1 MHRCNGR
8 MEQARVLSRDL
19 HTLNYKDLGSGG
31 TVAMTLSQSIS
42 HVCFHHIAMDSCGR
56 GRFQCADGWFD
67 YDIIRSADD
76 YCSGFVSGHTKSE
89 AYQFYRERGADPVIK
104 KLGEQPASS
113 GKLIKQFYGI
123 GTGQGAEGYVTN
135 TYQISQSDKNSNY
148 KCYILNVST
157 AYIDMVTWEGCE
169 ISISNGGKKIS
180 EAVYDGISVSN
191 GSLGSV
197 RGMRLK
203 TFVWMLPG
211 DAPVGSTF
219 TIRARGIFIGQIIGI
234 Q

>member
-1 MHRCNGR
+1 M
-8 MEQARVLSRDL
+8 
-19 HTLNYKDLGSGG
+19 HTLNDSGAIKG
-31 TVAMTLSQSIS
+31 
-42 HVCFHHIAMDSCGR
+42 MDAR
-56 GRFQCADGWFD
+56 EDGV
-67 YDIIRSADD
+67 YITYVPTS
-76 YCSGFVSGHTKSE
+76 
-89 AYQFYRERGADPVIK
+89 GADAVTK

>member
-1 MHRCNGR
+1 M
-8 MEQARVLSRDL
+8 RVSFIFLSRDL
-19 HTLNYKDLGSGG
+19 RKISNLTESYDQYNGYALEKAISLIIDERLVSKGLQF
-31 TVAMTLSQSIS
+31 VSIS
-42 HVCFHHIAMDSCGR
+42 FN
-56 GRFQCADGWFD
+56 
-67 YDIIRSADD
+67 ADD
-76 YCSGFVSGHTKSE
+76 VWYLMTARVEDNGRASGIVKEMFNATMYSMWRWE
-89 AYQFYRERGADPVIK
+89 GADAVLK